1 MGPRGT
7 APILALL
14 ATMIASPALA
24 DAIDG
29 HWCTKDGDRRLQ
41 IEGPSIVTPGGRRLQ
56 GNYDRHHFS
65 YVAPPADMGAGQT
78 VNMILLGEL
87 AVQIQ
92 IGEAAAEVWN
102 RCGPPLSLW
111 QYGVPGIA

>member
-1 MGPRGT
+1 MSPRGT
-7 APILALL
+7 APILAVL
-14 ATMIASPALA
+14 ATLSASPALA

-29 HWCTKDGDRRLQ
+29 HWCTVGGDRRLQ

-56 GNYDRHHFS
+56 GTYDRHHFT
-65 YVAPPADMGAGQT
+65 YLAPQADMGAGQT
-78 VNMILLGEL
+78 VNMSLLGEM

-102 RCGPPLSLW
+102 RCGPPLSLR
-111 QYGVPGIA
+111 QDDLPGIA